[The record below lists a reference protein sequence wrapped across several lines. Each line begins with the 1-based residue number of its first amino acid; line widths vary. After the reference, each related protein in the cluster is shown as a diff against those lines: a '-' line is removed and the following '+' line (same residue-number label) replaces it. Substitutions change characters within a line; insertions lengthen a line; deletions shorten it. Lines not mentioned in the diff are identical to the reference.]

1 MNTTEKS
8 KNLTIKV
15 GEINTLEVMRDTDYG
30 YFLEAKDT
38 DEVLLPNVYVM
49 EDEMPMG
56 SLIEVF
62 VYTDSEDRPV
72 ATTKLPY
79 AKLGEYGYFTV
90 VDYKPYGA
98 FVNWGLPKDL
108 FVPLSQQKE
117 HFTIGKKYLLR
128 VCLDEQTG
136 RLYATQ
142 KIGKYLNRDMSG
154 LHQNKVL
161 DAIVLAKTPLGFKMV
176 ADNQYEGM
184 IFSNEIF
191 EDIRIG
197 DRKKVYIKN
206 VRKDFKLDLS
216 LQPIGKKAK
225 IDEAEGS
232 ILQMLKAAEGT
243 LPFTYKSDAEEI
255 KKVFGMSKK
264 NFKRTLTELI
274 ESNKIQL
281 TDNAIVLL

>member
-1 MNTTEKS
+1 MNTIEKS
-8 KNLTIKV
+8 KNLSINI

-30 YFLEAKDT
+30 YFLEAKDGK
-38 DEVLLPNVYVM
+38 EVLLPNVYVM

-56 SLIEVF
+56 SLVDVF
-62 VYTDSEDRPV
+62 IYTDSEDRPV
-72 ATTKLPY
+72 ATTKMPY

-128 VCLDEQTG
+128 VCLDAQTD
-136 RLYATQ
+136 RLFATQ

-161 DAIVLAKTPLGFKMV
+161 DAIVLAKTPLGFKVV

-184 IFSNEIF
+184 LFTNEIF
-191 EDIRIG
+191 EEIRIG

-225 IDEAEGS
+225 IGEGEGIVLQLLKEADGN
-232 ILQMLKAAEGT
+232 
-243 LPFTYKSDAEEI
+243 LPFTYKSDAEKI

-274 ESNKIQL
+274 EAKKIQL
-281 TDNAIVLL
+281 LDDSIVLL